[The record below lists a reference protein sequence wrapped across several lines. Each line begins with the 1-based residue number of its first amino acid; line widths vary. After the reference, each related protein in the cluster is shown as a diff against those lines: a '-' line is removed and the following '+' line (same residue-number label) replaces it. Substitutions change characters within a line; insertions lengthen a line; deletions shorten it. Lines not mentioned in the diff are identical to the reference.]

1 MQPHLEA
8 QTTISMLGRGAGGL
22 TEALGWPL
30 GWALPLQGGTE
41 GPLPPTHTKAKAW
54 SWEEV
59 GSSCQGTCDLHD
71 RQATGVSSQ
80 VLFL

>member
-1 MQPHLEA
+1 MRPHREA
-8 QTTISMLGRGAGGL
+8 RTTISTLGRGGGGL

-30 GWALPLQGGTE
+30 GWALPLQGALRA
-41 GPLPPTHTKAKAW
+41 PSPTHA
-54 SWEEV
+54 ELEGV

-71 RQATGVSSQ
+71 PRATGVSSQ